1 MWRHLPDADTEALGA
16 ESRSAGRTPT
26 TTRGHT
32 MSTAATAHHRI
43 SDPIAMAAAVAV
55 IIGGAAVI
63 GVAASQSETTPPV
76 APAAPRHGKVPGSH
90 PGPSRVGMGDFAQNQ
105 QQGSGNA
112 RLHGGHATVSEP

>member
-1 MWRHLPDADTEALGA
+1 
-16 ESRSAGRTPT
+16 
-26 TTRGHT
+26 

-63 GVAASQSETTPPV
+63 GVAASQSETTTPV
-76 APAAPRHGKVPGSH
+76 APAAPVHGKVTWSH

-105 QQGSGNA
+105 QHGSGNA
-112 RLHGGHATVSEP
+112 RLHGGHSTVSEP